1 MDSQDLDL
9 LYDKIVQCVN
19 ESEKFIKSNDNDIN
33 ELIEKAEEIES
44 NNSILKNIV
53 EVLDQKYLKNNQ
65 LSKNRS

>member
-19 ESEKFIKSNDNDIN
+19 ESERFIKSNDNDIN